1 MQFNPTPGQNNIGY
15 PQQVPQNNI
24 GYPRQVPA
32 RQGGGIPAPHQSN
45 CQRSS
50 GHGTVFSHNALAPPG
65 IGWNISGFNQ
75 QQSPWGQRS
84 VSPFSNQTNPFNDN
98 FVPNSTSVSASS
110 STQSF
115 NSRSATQ
122 LQRHLPTG
130 LKTSA
135 KDTGFSSPLITL
147 SPENTLQRNKDGKAE
162 TSTYSM
168 DLEGLDFTAPSSNLG
183 AQKPLSSSTEEMSSS
198 TQKSVYPDYSHVFNE
213 IRREQNVNNVTQL
226 NSCYNMNPPKTSNV
240 NYLNPTKTQTVT
252 STVNY
257 GWHTSYLSGNG
268 QQNSGNKLE
277 LSWQGNSGTQSK
289 SRFSSYQPTFRSN
302 WTYQSPRPTYNAWG
316 YNPSFIM
323 PAASP
328 TLFPSLSQVSSS
340 SDFDDLRSR
349 KEEETEEEESDIFE
363 NEIIP
368 QRDFVEE
375 NQSRS
380 RTSSDLIEF
389 EEPEEQEYMSL
400 DLFDPLYSR
409 TRRESIIYRRNSI
422 SGENDVLKN
431 TEGHV
436 DFSELERPQT
446 GLYPA
451 IPEEAKDSETSR
463 ESVYRPE
470 RSDTLSST
478 DALELFLR
486 SSHVEEQVEETKPD
500 IPERPPPV
508 LPRTASTHEGPY
520 EKLHKRVFVDEESE
534 TFSQMVSKLKSKF
547 SSKDPSVNRGYVV
560 SAFCEIQQPSMSV
573 KISIHSDY
581 SVDPVIFTCDVHCN
595 VEHVIGNVLYN
606 HIQSEGCSAED
617 FVLKVYDKSEY
628 LLNDHPLSE
637 YEYVHNCLKL
647 DKDIRFIM
655 LRKQDIPLPFLRT
668 TDDDD
673 QFLVFPKDYV
683 SASEGVVSQIQLET
697 LMNTF
702 YRELESLM
710 DHILKNS
717 IAQIHTTGLSQSV
730 KAICTI
736 LANIQT
742 IEVTRCLKRAE
753 DIFQQM
759 LENQKQQGEGSAYRG
774 TQAAISIATHS
785 SLVQEIQEMLEQLIK
800 AVNQLVKMYCTA
812 FHTDFMLGSPV
823 KKSYSEKYAT
833 KVEDDFILHIATA
846 HRIPTEWIQRYDE
859 YKVVCS
865 LHHGSRKIGDDVV
878 SQTTTNQKD
887 LCDLLN
893 WDQWLSFKDVSVSK
907 LPRETRL
914 CVTLCGMKGMQSTQN
929 NEASKVL
936 MALGG
941 VTMQLYNQKGYLIQG
956 SQLVPLKMNMLADP
970 FSPYCSVLDKDTVLL
985 QINLPDWGENIV
997 FPDVLPKSGSD
1008 RKSFGQL
1015 LPEIQDIV
1023 DGVLEKDCISSCQ
1036 ADELEILWR
1045 YRHYLYEHP
1054 QLLPWIIQGSKDWDY
1069 YQLADISGLLRDWTV
1084 LDPMQALELLLP
1096 QFPDSRV
1103 REFAVDCL
1111 HKIKSDEIVD
1121 FLPQLIQALKYE
1133 SYHASPLAWL
1143 LLERASSS
1151 VRFAHQLFWL
1161 LKGTA
1166 AQDTTYKRRYEL
1178 MFVALINVAG
1188 DLLYQE
1194 FRKQEV
1200 MVKILTTMG
1209 EKVQVAKDKENTLK
1223 RESQHLQEFFDE
1235 RGSCLLP
1242 YDPGLC
1248 VTGVDLKSCS
1258 YFTSNAVPLKLV
1270 FRNPNIRADPV
1281 YVMFKVGDDLRQDML
1296 TMQMIKIMDR
1306 LWLKAGLDL
1315 KIITFACLATGPKK
1329 GLVELITESETLRKI
1344 QVQAGVTGS
1353 FKDRPIKEWLQGHN
1367 PTELE
1372 YQKAVDN
1379 FTRSCAGYCVAT
1391 YVLGVCDRHNDNIML
1406 KQSGHMFH
1414 IDFNKFLGDAQ
1425 MFGNFKRDRV
1435 PFVLTSDMAFVINN
1449 GEKQSDKFQ
1458 LFIDLCCQGFNILR
1472 RNANLFLNLFALVY
1486 FNIRDQ
1492 INIGDELSRSGIPGV
1507 TEGAARYIQRALLPG
1522 HTEAQATAMFTRMI
1536 EDSLKSVFT
1545 QFNFF
1550 IHNLGQ
1556 MKFSSHQEGALLSF
1570 VPKTYSINTDGKIES
1585 VVVHSYQKRYQPE
1598 RHYIFIFKVERANQK
1613 VPMFVFRHYSEFL
1626 EFRNK
1631 MMDLFPLASWPPP
1644 LSKFQM
1650 GRSHVK
1656 KLAEARKQEMDRFV
1670 HELWRKAPEVCESDI
1685 VYTFF
1690 HPLLRDEQEAQ
1701 KARLNIPKLRE
1712 SPVELVP
1719 KRSQFGMLQLS
1730 IHHRKN
1736 VLHIMIMHAKDLP
1749 ATSELPS
1756 PYVKTYLLPDPD
1768 KETKRKTK
1776 IIKHSTH
1783 PTFNEVIEYKMS
1795 LDELKQ
1801 KILQVSVWD
1810 HDVLKE
1816 NNLLGAVYIK
1826 LREMDVSKEI
1836 PKWYNLEKIQITNSS
1851 IA

>member
-1 MQFNPTPGQNNIGY
+1 MQFNPPPGQNNIGY
-15 PQQVPQNNI
+15 PQQVP
-24 GYPRQVPA
+24 A
-32 RQGGGIPAPHQSN
+32 RQGGGIGAPHQSN
-45 CQRSS
+45 HQRSS
-50 GHGTVFSHNALAPPG
+50 DHGNFFPHHSLAPPG
-65 IGWNISGFNQ
+65 IGWNIPGPDQ

-84 VSPFSNQTNPFNDN
+84 VSPCLNQTNPFKDN
-98 FVPNSTSVSASS
+98 FVLNNTPSSASS
-110 STQSF
+110 SAQ
-115 NSRSATQ
+115 NISRKSATQ
-122 LQRHLPTG
+122 SQRHLPTR
-130 LKTSA
+130 LKTSS
-135 KDTGFSSPLITL
+135 KDTGNSSPLITL
-147 SPENTLQRNKDGKAE
+147 SPENTLQRNMDGKVK

-168 DLEGLDFTAPSSNLG
+168 DLEGLDFSVSSSNLG
-183 AQKPLSSSTEEMSSS
+183 SQKPLSSSAEEMSTS
-198 TQKSVYPDYSHVFNE
+198 TQKSAYPDYSHVFNE
-213 IRREQNVNNVTQL
+213 IRREQNVNNVAQL
-226 NSCYNMNPPKTSNV
+226 NSCYP
-240 NYLNPTKTQTVT
+240 KTQTGT
-252 STVNY
+252 SGVNY
-257 GWHTSYLSGNG
+257 GWNVSYLSGDNH
-268 QQNSGNKLE
+268 QNSVNKLE
-277 LSWQGNSGTQSK
+277 PSWQGMSTGIQSK
-289 SRFSSYQPTFRSN
+289 SQFSGYQSTFRSN

-316 YNPSFIM
+316 YNPNFIM

-340 SDFDDLRSR
+340 SDFDDLRFR
-349 KEEETEEEESDIFE
+349 KEEDTEEEESDIFGDDFV
-363 NEIIP
+363 P

-389 EEPEEQEYMSL
+389 EEPEEKEYMSL

-422 SGENDVLKN
+422 SGENDVSKS
-431 TEGHV
+431 TESNV
-436 DFSELERPQT
+436 DFSELERPQS
-446 GLYPA
+446 GLYPT
-451 IPEEAKDSETSR
+451 IPEEAKDLENSQ
-463 ESVYRPE
+463 ESVYRPD

-478 DALELFLR
+478 DALEQFLR
-486 SSHVEEQVEETKPD
+486 SSFVAPVEETKPD
-500 IPERPPPV
+500 IPERPPSI
-508 LPRTASTHEGPY
+508 LPRAASTHEGPY

-534 TFSQMVSKLKSKF
+534 SFSQMVSKLKSKF
-547 SSKDPSVNRGYVV
+547 SSKDTTVNRGYVV
-560 SAFCEIQQPSMSV
+560 SAFCEKHQPSMSV
-573 KISIHSDY
+573 KITIHSDY
-581 SVDPVIFTCDVHCN
+581 SVDPVIFTCDVHSN

-606 HIQSEGCSAED
+606 HLQSEGCSADD
-617 FVLKVYDKSEY
+617 FVLKVYDKTEY

-668 TDDDD
+668 ADDDD

-683 SASEGVVSQIQLET
+683 SASEGVVSQTQLET

-702 YRELESLM
+702 SKELESLM

-717 IAQIHTTGLSQSV
+717 IGQIHTTGLSQSV

-759 LENQKQQGEGSAYRG
+759 LENQKQQSEGSSYRG

-785 SLVQEIQEMLEQLIK
+785 SLVQEMQEMLEQLMK
-800 AVNQLVKMYCTA
+800 AVNQLIKMYCSA

-823 KKSYSEKYAT
+823 KKNWNEKYVT
-833 KVEDDFILHIATA
+833 KVEDDFIIHIATA

-914 CVTLCGMKGMQSTQN
+914 CVTLCGMKGMQNTQN
-929 NEASKVL
+929 NEAAKVL

-956 SQLVPLKMNMLADP
+956 SQLVPLKMNMPADP
-970 FSPYCSVLDKDTVLL
+970 FSPYCSVLDKDTVLM
-985 QINLPDWGENIV
+985 QINLPDFGENIV
-997 FPDVLPKSGSD
+997 FPDILPKSGSE
-1008 RKSFGQL
+1008 RKSFQQL

-1054 QLLPWIIQGSKDWDY
+1054 QLLPWILQGSKEWDY

-1103 REFAVDCL
+1103 REFAVNCL

-1143 LLERASSS
+1143 LLERASTS

-1200 MVKILTTMG
+1200 MVKILTTIG

-1449 GEKQSDKFQ
+1449 GEKHSDKFQ

-1486 FNIRDQ
+1486 VNIRDQ
-1492 INIGDELSRSGIPGV
+1492 INIGDQLSRSGIPGV

-1550 IHNLGQ
+1550 IHNLAQ

-1570 VPKTYSINTDGKIES
+1570 VPKTYSINTDGKIEN
-1585 VVVHSYQKRYQPE
+1585 VVVHSYQKRYDPE
-1598 RHYIFIFKVERANQK
+1598 RHYIFIFKVERVNQK
-1613 VPMFVFRHYSEFL
+1613 VPMYVFRHYSEFL

-1631 MMDLFPLASWPPP
+1631 VMDLFPLTSWPPP

-1701 KARLNIPKLRE
+1701 KARLNIPKLKE
-1712 SPVELVP
+1712 NHVELVP
-1719 KRSQFGMLQLS
+1719 QRSQFGMVKLS

-1736 VLHIMIMHAKDLP
+1736 ILHIMIMHAKDLP

-1756 PYVKTYLLPDPD
+1756 PYVKTYLLPDPE

-1783 PTFNEVIEYKMS
+1783 PTYNEVIEYRMS

-1826 LREMDVSKEI
+1826 LREMDVSKEV